1 MNIPQ
6 VKYPMI
12 SSFHLAKFYFG
23 TEKAFLADF
32 QHATTSSHQMASFE
46 WLGHD
51 LAADVVVKP
60 SGKRSG
66 FRWLKS
72 TTSSIWEQFAS
83 QWPME
88 NLRPTSAKVAR
99 WVQIGIFVEVG
110 IELPGMIFGYLI

>member
-6 VKYPMI
+6 AKYPMI

-23 TEKAFLADF
+23 TEKAFVADF

-66 FRWLKS
+66 FAVAQVNYQQHLGAVRESMANGKL
-72 TTSSIWEQFAS
+72 EA
-83 QWPME
+83 
-88 NLRPTSAKVAR
+88 NLRESR
-99 WVQIGIFVEVG
+99 QVG
-110 IELPGMIFGYLI
+110 TNRNFCRSWD